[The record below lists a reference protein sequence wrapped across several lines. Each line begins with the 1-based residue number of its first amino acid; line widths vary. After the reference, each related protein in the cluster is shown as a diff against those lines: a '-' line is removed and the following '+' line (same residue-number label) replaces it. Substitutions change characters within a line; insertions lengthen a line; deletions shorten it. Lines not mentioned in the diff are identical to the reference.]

1 MKSAP
6 GPCRSGVNAVTAAGR
21 IHSDFARGFIRAE
34 VLAFDD
40 LIAAGTW
47 DAAKAANKLR
57 LEGKEYPVKDG
68 DILHVRFK
76 V

>member
-1 MKSAP
+1 M
-6 GPCRSGVNAVTAAGR
+6 
-21 IHSDFARGFIRAE
+21 
-34 VLAFDD
+34 AFDE
-40 LIAAGTW
+40 LIAAKTW
-47 DAAKAANKLR
+47 DAAKSAGKLR